1 VIGRPTPAGH
11 CCGERIVYTQAPLTI
26 DAATLARW
34 STRTDLH
41 DIPSAPIDLPAD
53 APVLSVSATGPD
65 TAAVML
71 ALEQRRA
78 DVLREL
84 LPGQGNHNDRTTARS
99 AWPGLPAAV
108 PSSISTPSSRDALAT
123 EAIPS

>member
-1 VIGRPTPAGH
+1 M
-11 CCGERIVYTQAPLTI
+11 
-26 DAATLARW
+26 
-34 STRTDLH
+34 TDLH
-41 DIPSAPIDLPAD
+41 DIPSAPIDLPAG
-53 APVLSVSATGPD
+53 APVLSVSAAGPD
-65 TAAVML
+65 TSAVMR

-99 AWPGLPAAV
+99 ACPGLLAAV
-108 PSSISTPSSRDALAT
+108 PSSISTPSSHGAQAT